1 MWYYINMDYRIVS
14 LTNHISLVR
23 GDLSRFAN
31 TETDVEQVIITD
43 MEKLLDKLEIK
54 QETLKGLING

>member
-14 LTNHISLVR
+14 LMNHITLVR
-23 GDLSRFAN
+23 GDLTRF
-31 TETDVEQVIITD
+31 TETDAEQVIITD